1 MKPIVFMYSGQGA
14 QYFHMGK
21 ELFDKEPAFRQA
33 LTACDDIVRAE
44 TGQSLIDIMYDP
56 AKKKSEPFDNLEHTH
71 PGCFMIGHAMGR
83 LMRSKGVQPQYVMG
97 YSLGEW
103 NAAVDAGVMALDAVL
118 RSLIHQARLFMRV
131 APEAGMMAILA
142 DPGIMQERPELFQ
155 DSWLGG
161 VNFPNHFCITA
172 KNDRL
177 AIIEKALVA
186 EDVICQK
193 LPVHRGFHSPLVEM
207 GKSDYLANCPPTKFP
222 SLPFYSGV
230 AGGSVDMPDALH
242 FWQAC
247 REPVMFVETAAAMER
262 QGAMRY
268 VDLGPSGTLANF
280 VKYGL
285 KPGSQ
290 SETFSILTPFGRETN
305 MFEKALAGLR
315 G

>member
-21 ELFDKEPAFRQA
+21 ELFDKEPAFKQA
-33 LTACDDIVRAE
+33 LLACDDIVRGE
-44 TGQSLIDIMYDP
+44 IGTSLVDVMYDP
-56 AKKKSEPFDNLEHTH
+56 GKKKSEPFDRLEHTH

-83 LMRSKGVQPQYVMG
+83 LLRSKGIQPQYVMG

-103 NAAVDAGVMALDAVL
+103 NAAVDAGVMELGAVL
-118 RSLIHQARLFMRV
+118 RSLIQQAKLFMEV
-131 APEAGMMAILA
+131 APEAGMTAILA
-142 DPGIMQERPELFQ
+142 DPAIMQERPDLFQ

-172 KNDRL
+172 RPERL
-177 AIIEKALVA
+177 DLIEQRLTA
-186 EDVICQK
+186 EDVICQR

-207 GKSDYLANCPPTKFP
+207 GKERYLANCPPTKFP

-230 AGGSVDMPDALH
+230 AGGSVDLPDPVH
-242 FWQAC
+242 FWRAC
-247 REPVMFVETAAAMER
+247 REPVMFNQTAAAMER

-285 KPGSQ
+285 SPQSQ
-290 SETFSILTPFGRETN
+290 SETFTILTPFGRETN
-305 MFEKALAGLR
+305 MLQKALTGLR